1 MCAFKR
7 FTINEIVLKSLFPSN
22 LIFVFIQSVLH
33 PSCSI
38 LSSCRYT
45 KSSSSFFDI
54 NIPIYTIWVCSL
66 NGGTPI
72 SHPQVLIIFGSKTH
86 GCWVP
91 PWPQLAFP
99 GAASKLLPPKPPAGA
114 ACKSVVSCITWQV
127 ELSFELGKVG
137 TGPPNHPIFLTG
149 FSITN
154 HPFWGVSLWLETSN
168 VDCSNND
175 TTFFFVFY
183 FKHLLTQL
191 L

>member
-1 MCAFKR
+1 MLSNIRYGCFLKWWFPH
-7 FTINEIVLKSLFPSN
+7 FT
-22 LIFVFIQSVLH
+22 
-33 PSCSI
+33 
-38 LSSCRYT
+38 
-45 KSSSSFFDI
+45 
-54 NIPIYTIWVCSL
+54 
-66 NGGTPI
+66 
-72 SHPQVLIIFGSKTH
+72 PQVLIIFGRENPWV
-86 GCWVP
+86 CWVP

-175 TTFFFVFY
+175 TTFFCFLF
-183 FKHLLTQL
+183 
-191 L
+191 